1 MNVYE
6 KIKIKFPFNPHTAY
20 FIPLKGLHSLVIQ
33 LTKNNMLQ
41 LAMRK
46 KISTSV
52 LHILYIRKT
61 FSIYVIFPSVTNL
74 KK

>member
-20 FIPLKGLHSLVIQ
+20 FIPLKGIHSLVIQ

-46 KISTSV
+46 KNQ
-52 LHILYIRKT
+52 YIRIAYFIHT
-61 FSIYVIFPSVTNL
+61 
-74 KK
+74 

>member
-46 KISTSV
+46 KKSEHPYCIFYTSV
-52 LHILYIRKT
+52 RLFQYML
-61 FSIYVIFPSVTNL
+61 FFQVL
-74 KK
+74 